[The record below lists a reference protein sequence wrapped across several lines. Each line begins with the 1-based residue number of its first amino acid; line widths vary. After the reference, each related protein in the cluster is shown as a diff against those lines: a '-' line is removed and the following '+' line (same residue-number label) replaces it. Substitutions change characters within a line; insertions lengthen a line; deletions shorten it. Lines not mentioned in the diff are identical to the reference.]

1 MSIWRPVI
9 LKGAAAL
16 VNSITFPDPGPS
28 LLLKGEASES
38 GAAASAP
45 LKSYLAGHLGELLT
59 VRLVEVL
66 SSERLLLDVA
76 GTEVVARGSAPPGTE
91 GLFTVRLESLEPLV
105 KFSLSLQAE
114 DGLPLSV
121 RRFMGEVVAN
131 PNLFAKNIIL
141 LKELLLDET
150 IPLPASLR
158 NSLNSLTARFS
169 AAALISELRSGGG
182 LPLKQLGLYYEQ
194 GLAALLLASPEKLSR
209 LAAREPITTKESLL
223 HMLAELQGGFI
234 EELLEEGGAHETK
247 LGAKLRSTLRSLI
260 DLVELNQCLNNPGL
274 RSDEGF
280 ILLLPLWGW
289 GSAADLWLRLLRDG
303 EAKAPGG
310 NLYTLMIY
318 LDLEGLGPLGAQVV
332 VGSRELQVKLMVV
345 GSEPA
350 RSLRE
355 LLPEARKQLRPQF
368 PDGVSLTVETVG
380 PSGVEEFRQ
389 RAFLASLPSLFTA
402 SG

>member
-1 MSIWRPVI
+1 
-9 LKGAAAL
+9 
-16 VNSITFPDPGPS
+16 
-28 LLLKGEASES
+28 
-38 GAAASAP
+38 
-45 LKSYLAGHLGELLT
+45 
-59 VRLVEVL
+59 
-66 SSERLLLDVA
+66 
-76 GTEVVARGSAPPGTE
+76 
-91 GLFTVRLESLEPLV
+91 
-105 KFSLSLQAE
+105 
-114 DGLPLSV
+114 
-121 RRFMGEVVAN
+121 
-131 PNLFAKNIIL
+131 
-141 LKELLLDET
+141 
-150 IPLPASLR
+150 
-158 NSLNSLTARFS
+158 
-169 AAALISELRSGGG
+169 
-182 LPLKQLGLYYEQ
+182 
-194 GLAALLLASPEKLSR
+194 
-209 LAAREPITTKESLL
+209 
-223 HMLAELQGGFI
+223 MLAELQGGFI